1 MINAET
7 GQVPDQRFHIS
18 GNPNDDYSTS
28 GVFHSLAPSPNC
40 IFVARV
46 ILRFYQ
52 SSDTGFQNSSD
63 ERLIHGP
70 RSRRR

>member
-1 MINAET
+1 VLAKLLKQLWTE
-7 GQVPDQRFHIS
+7 QHIA
-18 GNPNDDYSTS
+18 
-28 GVFHSLAPSPNC
+28 V
-40 IFVARV
+40 FVARV